1 MDKPFEIL
9 EHTADVG
16 VRAFGRT
23 LPELYENAARGMLEV
38 LLDPASV
45 KPAEEETVVVTG
57 TDAVDL
63 LVVWLHEILLRT
75 DARKRAFAQV
85 RVSEVAEWRLVA
97 TLSGEA
103 ARPLAARA
111 ARGDQGRP
119 VLRRARRKSG
129 VRLGR
134 GSLLRYL
141 SWIAE
146 CGVESASPSV
156 SLRAPRSALRT
167 ARRGHHGERL
177 ERDAGAD
184 GPMARAHPAR
194 VQGGHA
200 DRRHHLRRRAPRRV
214 HPQGPGGRAGG
225 ERRVPAG
232 NPGRRRWRCR
242 TSTGATVFPSA
253 ASRRPTRP
261 RAA

>member
-1 MDKPFEIL
+1 MLREPRHLLASRPVRALHCMRTMDKPFEIL

-103 ARPLAARA
+103 LDRSRHELRAEIKGVPYYGARVARA
-111 ARGDQGRP
+111 
-119 VLRRARRKSG
+119 
-129 VRLGR
+129 
-134 GSLLRYL
+134 
-141 SWIAE
+141 
-146 CGVESASPSV
+146 ESAWV
-156 SLRAPRSALRT
+156 A
-167 ARRGHHGERL
+167 EVYF
-177 ERDAGAD
+177 DI
-184 GPMARAHPAR
+184 
-194 VQGGHA
+194 
-200 DRRHHLRRRAPRRV
+200 
-214 HPQGPGGRAGG
+214 
-225 ERRVPAG
+225 
-232 NPGRRRWRCR
+232 
-242 TSTGATVFPSA
+242 
-253 ASRRPTRP
+253 
-261 RAA
+261 